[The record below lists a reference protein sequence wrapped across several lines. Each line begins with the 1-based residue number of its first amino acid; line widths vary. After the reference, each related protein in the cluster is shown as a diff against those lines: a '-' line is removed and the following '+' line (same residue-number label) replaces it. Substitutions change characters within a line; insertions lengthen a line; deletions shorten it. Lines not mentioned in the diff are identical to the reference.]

1 MKDDLSKFI
10 ERWLAIEGELAVLRE
25 DKKVLLDEYKEQ
37 FKPTVIREAIRQA
50 KLRTKMGDD
59 VAVLDDLVAALDGRI
74 H

>member
-10 ERWLAIEGELAVLRE
+10 ERWLAIEGEMAILRE